1 MARSDH
7 IHPERPQP
15 TQISDFLNELES
27 RIGWNGIFLK
37 FYVSEHA
44 LDTVS
49 VQLHETFCYKLLL
62 MTGIA
67 WIRDILAI
75 LDHWTFEL
83 GLKRDWK

>member
-15 TQISDFLNELES
+15 TQISDFLNELET

-44 LDTVS
+44 LYT

-75 LDHWTFEL
+75 LDHRTFEL
-83 GLKRDWK
+83 GLKNDRK